1 MKQDNTQRCISN
13 YCSQIVTG
21 NNIPLYFFYLMI
33 MVFKV
38 LKIRKTFSLPNMAW
52 YQKAYEYNPML
63 GISFT
68 FYHDFHY
75 FIIALNSSN
84 CINCE
89 KRRWAVHKNRL
100 SEHDNESCKLN
111 VIPCLCLC
119 RLLNNIPFPVIF
131 INMNK
136 RMGQFFL
143 M

>member
-38 LKIRKTFSLPNMAW
+38 LKIVIRFSLPNMAW
-52 YQKAYEYNPML
+52 YYEYNPML

-68 FYHDFHY
+68 FYHDFHC

>member
-1 MKQDNTQRCISN
+1 M
-13 YCSQIVTG
+13 
-21 NNIPLYFFYLMI
+21 NI
-33 MVFKV
+33 VFKV
-38 LKIRKTFSLPNMAW
+38 SKIRKNIFTTQ
-52 YQKAYEYNPML
+52 YYEYNSMH

-68 FYHDFHY
+68 FYHDVHY

-136 RMGQFFL
+136 RMGQFFSNVKIL
-143 M
+143 LISNRFLRTIVLQSIYFLECV